1 MASVKEI
8 FKNRV
13 ESGEIIP
20 DVGLVIE
27 DYPAE
32 TDQIAFAKIAE
43 SMPDDFPDADMPKE
57 ITFPSVSVI
66 AKDVLGLKDDPKNI
80 KGARTAEQKFIED
93 FPKKVN
99 QFKKDVEGN
108 EVFGKRGWATVKKVW
123 QSAMND
129 ATEEQ
134 IRKDRE
140 KILAGEDLDGI
151 KGAIAKAN
159 GFTSKIFAPRQQ
171 EALLEGRDPTWQ
183 DYVGDAIENGLMT
196 VPTGGFVGAIGKTG
210 RYARKVLANPAISN
224 VVGNSAAP
232 ILTEA
237 ADAAMRGDNDPNTER
252 SDFSLLG
259 DALWGAA
266 TNMGVKFGLL
276 RGGANSARLLNQKL
290 SRSAGGENSPMM
302 KIAKILE
309 SADKTAA
316 ERGLPAPTSKMGRV
330 LDFARPAAVTLGINK
345 YGGDKD
351 AEFALSRLNGVPVVG
366 ITTESF
372 TPMTKKIQ
380 KYREED
386 HQEMQDR
393 KTRAKIS
400 DVLGKETLT
409 PKDEFYLG
417 VIAQDPSVV
426 KFGYA
431 DENHSN
437 DDFKLW
443 LLTRGNDLLKGT
455 AAHRKTWEISND

>member
-43 SMPDDFPDADMPKE
+43 AMPDDFPDADMPKE

-66 AKDVLGLKDDPKNI
+66 AKDVLGLKDDPKNM

-99 QFKKDVEGN
+99 QFKKDVEEN
-108 EVFGKRGWATVKKVW
+108 EVFGKRGWDTVKKVW

-140 KILAGEDLDGI
+140 RILNGEDLDGI

-183 DYVGDAIENGLMT
+183 DYAGDAIENGLMT
-196 VPTGGFVGAIGKTG
+196 VPTGGIVGALGKTG
-210 RYARKVLANPAISN
+210 KYASKVLANPVISN

-237 ADAAMRGDNDPNTER
+237 ADAAMRGDSDPNTER
-252 SDFSLLG
+252 SDFSLG

-276 RGGANSARLLNQKL
+276 RGGANSARLLNQQL
-290 SRSAGGENSPMM
+290 RRSAGGETSPMM

-316 ERGLPAPTSKMGRV
+316 ERGLPTPTSKMGRV
-330 LDFARPAAVTLGINK
+330 IDFARPAAVTLGINK

-351 AEFALSRLNGVPVVG
+351 AEFALSRLNGVPVAG
-366 ITTESF
+366 IMTESF
-372 TPMTKKIQ
+372 TPMTEKI
-380 KYREED
+380 KTIREEEK
-386 HQEMQDR
+386 QEMQDR

>member
-8 FKNRV
+8 LNNRIA
-13 ESGEIIP
+13 SGEVIP
-20 DVGLVIE
+20 DVDLVVK

-32 TDQIAFAKIAE
+32 TDQIAFANIAE
-43 SMPDDFPDADMPKE
+43 AFPDDFPDADVPKE
-57 ITFPSVSVI
+57 LTFPSVSVI
-66 AKDVLGLKDDPKNI
+66 AKDVLGLKDDPKNM

-99 QFKKDVEGN
+99 QFKKEVEGN

-123 QSAMND
+123 QSALND

-134 IRKDRE
+134 IRKDR
-140 KILAGEDLDGI
+140 KILAGEDIDGTM
-151 KGAIAKAN
+151 GALARAG
-159 GFTSKIFAPRQQ
+159 GFASKIFTPRQR
-171 EALLEGRDPTWQ
+171 EALIEGRDPTWK

-196 VPTGGFVGAIGKTG
+196 VPTGGIVGAIGKTG
-210 RYARKVLANPAISN
+210 KYASKVLANPVISN

-252 SDFSLLG
+252 SDFSLG

-276 RGGANSARLLNQKL
+276 RGGANSARLLNQQL
-290 SRSAGGENSPMM
+290 RRSAGGGDSPMM

-316 ERGLPAPTSKMGRV
+316 ERGLPTPTSKMGRV

-351 AEFALSRLNGVPVVG
+351 AEFALSRLNGVPVAG
-366 ITTESF
+366 IMTESF
-372 TPMTKKIQ
+372 TPMTEKI
-380 KYREED
+380 KTIREEEK
-386 HQEMQDR
+386 QEMQDR

-400 DVLGKETLT
+400 KVFETETLT